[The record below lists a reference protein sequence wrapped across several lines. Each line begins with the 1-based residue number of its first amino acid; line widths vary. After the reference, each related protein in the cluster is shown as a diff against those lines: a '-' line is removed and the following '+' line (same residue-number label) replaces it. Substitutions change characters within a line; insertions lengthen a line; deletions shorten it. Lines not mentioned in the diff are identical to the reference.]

1 MRTFGMVIKEYRG
14 CNRIRGAWATAL
26 SALILIS
33 LIPNP
38 IAGAESPPTQESSNL
53 NATTSRVDAA
63 LAAIQQSIGDLA
75 APENITVN
83 DLKDNAPHRV
93 FFIEG
98 AAGIAPVEHP
108 VLQHVRFVAQNYG
121 LSLEHQHARLDDGTI
136 LFGLLLFEPFEML
149 KFTWGSV
156 PFDGVIYAVADLC
169 DVESLQESG
178 GLHDVTLT
186 EGAARRIE
194 RLSESHGQ
202 RRILTTTGATD
213 YPFTWIPGL
222 RTFPRLKLKGRS
234 GTYEVEGSTLPL
246 RIRQHTSARNL
257 LREELGL
264 PDDISWT
271 IAEEPLIPR
280 PRVFIAALHNP
291 VRHGERSMWLLPAL
305 ERGTETLPTWVELSS
320 DFVTKPPWS
329 RVLKQTPNGVALHWG
344 DRVVLG
350 DEDEENFFRGLSA
363 HFGSRI
369 ALVVNNRVAGTAI
382 LNSQRPTIL
391 EFSMSPEAARITAA
405 AWKSTGGVSEIPEQ
419 TAQVPEPAKEEP
431 DTFQVRLMAEP
442 QDRQYVPVTHF
453 EAPGAQR
460 GIQVAVRKEVILDG
474 RAVTGV
480 HLDPNGMT
488 MHLALTPEALDALG
502 GACFGNMGKQLAILY
517 NDRLLCA
524 PTIDEWEVEELS
536 FKGMDGDWPDV
547 AKDLIGH
554 LAKKG

>member
-1 MRTFGMVIKEYRG
+1 MRTFGMEIKKFRG
-14 CNRIRGAWATAL
+14 RSRIRGAWAMTLPAL
-26 SALILIS
+26 LLLS

-38 IAGAESPPTQESSNL
+38 SAGAESPPAQESSNL

-63 LAAIQQSIGDLA
+63 LAAIQQSIGDFA
-75 APENITVN
+75 TPENISVN

-98 AAGIAPVEHP
+98 AAGIAPAEHP

-121 LSLEHQHARLDDGTI
+121 LTLEHQHAHLDDGAI
-136 LFGLLLFEPFEML
+136 LFGFLLFEPFEML
-149 KFTWGSV
+149 KFTWGNL
-156 PFDGVIYAVADLC
+156 PFDGAIYAVADLC

-186 EGAARRIE
+186 EGAAKRIDH
-194 RLSESHGQ
+194 LSELHGQ
-202 RRILTTTGATD
+202 RRILTTTGAAD

-271 IAEEPLIPR
+271 IAEEPLPQLQ
-280 PRVFIAALHNP
+280 PVYIAALHDP
-291 VRHGERSMWLLPAL
+291 IRHGERSQWLLPTL
-305 ERGTETLPTWVELSS
+305 EGTPRTTSSWVELSHVTVPIFSNHLKVTSTGVTLAAGSVS
-320 DFVTKPPWS
+320 DQQDDY
-329 RVLKQTPNGVALHWG
+329 R
-344 DRVVLG
+344 R
-350 DEDEENFFRGLSA
+350 NFFSNLAPHLGNT
-363 HFGSRI
+363 I
-369 ALVVNNRVAGTAI
+369 ALVVNNRVAST
-382 LNSQRPTIL
+382 TIL
-391 EFSMSPEAARITAA
+391 DFRSPMVLEFAMSPEAARITAA
-405 AWKSTGGVSEIPEQ
+405 AWISMGLTAEIPQQ
-419 TAQVPEPAKEEP
+419 TAQAPEPAKEES

-480 HLDPNGMT
+480 HLDPDGMT

-517 NDRLLCA
+517 RDRLLCA

-547 AKDLIGH
+547 AKDLMGH